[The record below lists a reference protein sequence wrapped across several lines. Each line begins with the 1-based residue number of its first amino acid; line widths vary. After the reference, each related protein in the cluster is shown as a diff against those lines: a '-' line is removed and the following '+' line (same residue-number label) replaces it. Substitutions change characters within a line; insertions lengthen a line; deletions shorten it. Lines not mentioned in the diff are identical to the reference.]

1 MPSIEQAQKV
11 IFELLKDFEEDTLNI
26 LKNSPVALRI
36 MKISDKN
43 IIFANPRYRE
53 MFEVEEKDLQNLTPL
68 RVYRN
73 ASDFEELSVRLEK
86 QENIV
91 DLVLAMKTL
100 SGKPLQ
106 VMGSFHHLRYL
117 DQDVVL
123 AWF

>member
-53 MFEVEEKDLQNLTPL
+53 MFEVRGDVGKDRRTLQL
-68 RVYRN
+68 
-73 ASDFEELSVRLEK
+73 
-86 QENIV
+86 
-91 DLVLAMKTL
+91 
-100 SGKPLQ
+100 
-106 VMGSFHHLRYL
+106 
-117 DQDVVL
+117 
-123 AWF
+123 